1 MKIKNWMV
9 VAAAVGLF
17 LLVGAMDYQDAILMA
32 R

>member
-9 VAAAVGLF
+9 VAAVVGMF
-17 LLVGAMDYQDAILMA
+17 LLVGAMDYQDALLMS